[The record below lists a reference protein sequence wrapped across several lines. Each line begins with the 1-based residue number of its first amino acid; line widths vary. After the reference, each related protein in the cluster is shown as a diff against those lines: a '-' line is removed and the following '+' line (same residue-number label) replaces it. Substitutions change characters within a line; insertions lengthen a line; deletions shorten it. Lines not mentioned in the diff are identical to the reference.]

1 MAETPNPEPRD
12 VHLPEPAVPERAA
25 AASADAVRL
34 ALRVEEFER
43 RLKARTQEL
52 ETEIRSKERLRARVT
67 ELTKRADELQ
77 ETAAALHREAVS
89 ATALS
94 RELDETLRVASE
106 ARRQLGDALAAER
119 GRREAA
125 EAGFAEIRSH
135 VDALRASEARA
146 EAALAAAV
154 PAASEERRQLAEALA
169 AERVRREAA
178 EKDLAA
184 SRASVEE
191 LRASEARAQS
201 TLAEAAEARV
211 RTETSARELAALET
225 EHKRRDSELKDA
237 RLHVQALR
245 QKTEG
250 HETHIES
257 LRAEVESARVQAAD
271 RAEMEARALR
281 AEAAAAQVVARAKE
295 FAVESA
301 AARAALEKA
310 NVERAEERGGLEAE
324 LRAVRAKSREV
335 LENAEAIRREGVEAF
350 ESSREMKIRMELEED
365 KRRREHDDARRT
377 GSARANSDHDEL
389 EALKGEL
396 RDRAERESRELRDA
410 LEAERSRLYQD
421 LDAERRAHEAAP
433 PAGESSEDRI
443 RRLHAESDER
453 REGIAREVRQYIAP
467 EPKPAPSA
475 PPAPAPAPSPAADE
489 APRVP
494 APPAAR
500 LAMSDPSLREPW
512 QTKDEMKFAV
522 WIAVVRHQFFNVD
535 FVVSRA
541 VVYVALTAAV
551 IGTITVTEEI
561 GTYVFYNNTDLTYG
575 FLIAISMGVGSL
587 TGKIKELLDHAVD
600 HFIFRDRANQREALD
615 LIAGYILDAETF
627 DDVYRALLQDAAY
640 ALKLSFGG
648 ILARQPDGSYELAAN
663 FDWPADCVIRLGP
676 SDELTRA
683 ITRTRGALTFSGK
696 DTRMIQQS
704 FPNEKVTF
712 AAPLFYGRIVAGIVV
727 YGHNVS
733 GLDLDPDEREHLVR
747 VVSHASIALN
757 AIELAK
763 LRAAV
768 ESAGVASPE
777 LTSELSGQLP
787 GTG

>member
-1 MAETPNPEPRD
+1 VISDASLPQVSLSRQQTLRLAIVGFLVALAVARVVPDFARIAFPLKFFGYETNRDAIVTRVATPAGASAAAGTAARGRKAHVAKPTPVPAPVDRLIAGDRVRIDRIKPFDRKPGIAIRGYTYDNPDRHLPIERLGQERV
-12 VHLPEPAVPERAA
+12 VHLIARPELAQLRFLDMLRIVLFVAAVALGAILYLIKPSIATAAFFVFCLGAVEGPSTYLTSLVPYPWRMLPDMAGAFIAGCVRPALLLFAFCLIDGD
-25 AASADAVRL
+25 ADAPR
-34 ALRVEEFER
+34 
-43 RLKARTQEL
+43 
-52 ETEIRSKERLRARVT
+52 
-67 ELTKRADELQ
+67 
-77 ETAAALHREAVS
+77 
-89 ATALS
+89 
-94 RELDETLRVASE
+94 
-106 ARRQLGDALAAER
+106 ER
-119 GRREAA
+119 G
-125 EAGFAEIRSH
+125 FAWI
-135 VDALRASEARA
+135 
-146 EAALAAAV
+146 AAAV
-154 PAASEERRQLAEALA
+154 GIGIGTVNAYAGWLVDYAARPAEPIVRDLVVANSIVSAMTVLALSIAF
-169 AERVRREAA
+169 
-178 EKDLAA
+178 
-184 SRASVEE
+184 
-191 LRASEARAQS
+191 ARARHNDRHRIGWIV
-201 TLAEAAEARV
+201 AAFIFAGLV
-211 RTETSARELAALET
+211 RFAS
-225 EHKRRDSELKDA
+225 DSI
-237 RLHVQALR
+237 QAPLW
-245 QKTEG
+245 
-250 HETHIES
+250 
-257 LRAEVESARVQAAD
+257 L
-271 RAEMEARALR
+271 
-281 AEAAAAQVVARAKE
+281 
-295 FAVESA
+295 
-301 AARAALEKA
+301 
-310 NVERAEERGGLEAE
+310 
-324 LRAVRAKSREV
+324 
-335 LENAEAIRREGVEAF
+335 
-350 ESSREMKIRMELEED
+350 
-365 KRRREHDDARRT
+365 
-377 GSARANSDHDEL
+377 NSIL
-389 EALKGEL
+389 V
-396 RDRAERESRELRDA
+396 S
-410 LEAERSRLYQD
+410 
-421 LDAERRAHEAAP
+421 
-433 PAGESSEDRI
+433 I
-443 RRLHAESDER
+443 T
-453 REGIAREVRQYIAP
+453 I
-467 EPKPAPSA
+467 
-475 PPAPAPAPSPAADE
+475 
-489 APRVP
+489 VP
-494 APPAAR
+494 II
-500 LAMSDPSLREPW
+500 
-512 QTKDEMKFAV
+512 AV